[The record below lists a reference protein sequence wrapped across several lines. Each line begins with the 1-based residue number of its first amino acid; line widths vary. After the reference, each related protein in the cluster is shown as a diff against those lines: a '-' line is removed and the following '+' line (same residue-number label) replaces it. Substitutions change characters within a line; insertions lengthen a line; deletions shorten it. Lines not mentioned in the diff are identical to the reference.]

1 MRNTPNGP
9 RGTTRTIARLG
20 AAVLMGLA
28 FLAVAR
34 VTPAPAQIPAR
45 AQQGFALT
53 YDSLEDILKDLQ
65 SYDFAHGVG
74 ALTRLRAYVHSHKD
88 DPQARRETEAGLVRF
103 IQGSPSPGGLM
114 AACRALRLVGGVDS
128 IPVLAALVLKPE
140 TSDAARYALERIP
153 AGEADQALLAALDK
167 ARGDVRRGIVFSLG
181 ERKSPAAVQ
190 ALARLAGGKDANL
203 ASDAIKAL
211 GKAGGPDAV
220 RALTAALGKAG
231 PRLKPE
237 ISSALLL
244 AAEGIMRAGDK
255 TGAAAVY
262 DKVFAAN
269 ISPLSR
275 QAAFKGKIAAG
286 ADGKGMILKALAG
299 KDALLYSPALAMV
312 PANFGP
318 GDIGQVA
325 DFLVRLPEDARI
337 QLTALLAGY
346 PADVV
351 GPFLLSAAENPSL
364 NVRLAALRSIATA
377 GDGKSVAFLAIK
389 AARTSGAEQDAARE
403 ALARLKGEDVD
414 DEVLAHLAKTSD
426 DAVRAELVRAA
437 SSRRI
442 AGARP
447 ALMDMVKTSAPPLKA
462 RAAAALRT
470 VAGTADIPD
479 LLDLLAGLDD
489 ETARE
494 ALQNTVAAV
503 ARTNPRE
510 LLRAD
515 AVESRLAAEKDLK
528 KKADLL
534 RVLGK
539 IGDDSALALVRAA
552 LADPD
557 PAIVDAAVRALAD
570 WPTVAARDDVFGVA
584 RTSLIHSH
592 RVLSVRAFVRMVG
605 LEPYRA
611 PEGAVA
617 DLLDVLAVSPRPEE
631 KKLILGTLVRFP
643 CVKGLKT
650 AESLLAD
657 PSVAEEAKLAADR
670 IRKALGAR

>member
-1 MRNTPNGP
+1 
-9 RGTTRTIARLG
+9 
-20 AAVLMGLA
+20 
-28 FLAVAR
+28 
-34 VTPAPAQIPAR
+34 
-45 AQQGFALT
+45 
-53 YDSLEDILKDLQ
+53 
-65 SYDFAHGVG
+65 
-74 ALTRLRAYVHSHKD
+74 
-88 DPQARRETEAGLVRF
+88 
-103 IQGSPSPGGLM
+103 
-114 AACRALRLVGGVDS
+114 
-128 IPVLAALVLKPE
+128 
-140 TSDAARYALERIP
+140 
-153 AGEADQALLAALDK
+153 
-167 ARGDVRRGIVFSLG
+167 
-181 ERKSPAAVQ
+181 
-190 ALARLAGGKDANL
+190 
-203 ASDAIKAL
+203 
-211 GKAGGPDAV
+211 
-220 RALTAALGKAG
+220 
-231 PRLKPE
+231 
-237 ISSALLL
+237 
-244 AAEGIMRAGDK
+244 
-255 TGAAAVY
+255 
-262 DKVFAAN
+262 
-269 ISPLSR
+269 
-275 QAAFKGKIAAG
+275 
-286 ADGKGMILKALAG
+286 
-299 KDALLYSPALAMV
+299 
-312 PANFGP
+312 
-318 GDIGQVA
+318 
-325 DFLVRLPEDARI
+325 
-337 QLTALLAGY
+337 
-346 PADVV
+346 
-351 GPFLLSAAENPSL
+351 
-364 NVRLAALRSIATA
+364 
-377 GDGKSVAFLAIK
+377 
-389 AARTSGAEQDAARE
+389 
-403 ALARLKGEDVD
+403 
-414 DEVLAHLAKTSD
+414 
-426 DAVRAELVRAA
+426 
-437 SSRRI
+437 
-442 AGARP
+442 
-447 ALMDMVKTSAPPLKA
+447 MDMVKTSAPPLKA

-539 IGDDSALALVRAA
+539 IGDDSALVLVRAA

-650 AESLLAD
+650 AESLMAD